1 MAGRDLTI
9 DEQDQLIAEAVEREE
24 PRLRSFIRKRVLDLG
39 VRRARLEAGL
49 ARALRGAVGADESG
63 GAGAV
68 SRGDARA
75 VGLRVRSG
83 KRTDR

>member
-39 VRRARLEAGL
+39 DAEGAAG
-49 ARALRGAVGADESG
+49 S
-63 GAGAV
+63 GAGA
-68 SRGDARA
+68 STARRGGR
-75 VGLRVRSG
+75 R
-83 KRTDR
+83 

>member
-39 VRRARLEAGL
+39 DAEDVLQDVFYELISAYRMRMRRW
-49 ARALRGAVGADESG
+49 
-63 GAGAV
+63 GAV
-68 SRGDARA
+68 SRISRTRRA
-75 VGLRVRSG
+75 
-83 KRTDR
+83 